1 MGINWSLD
9 YIAGEQYSFQFL
21 KKDTFEMHVHL
32 KGPKKK
38 KKDLLIALLVNTLN
52 KEGLGVII
60 IMRVC

>member
-38 KKDLLIALLVNTLN
+38 KKGFANCTFS
-52 KEGLGVII
+52 KHSK
-60 IMRVC
+60 